1 MKKKL
6 RALVLIVCVALIFA
20 GCSKNEFTMDSSEEN
35 VVRIKAKN
43 AGKDDWVVSGSLEV
57 KEGQKVTLEY
67 DLEKGALNIILIPGG
82 GIDEDTAITEIVE
95 DLSDENGYSTV
106 IRGTDTGWLEL
117 PPDIYYVKVI
127 AEERATGSAV
137 LRVE

>member
-1 MKKKL
+1 M
-6 RALVLIVCVALIFA
+6 
-20 GCSKNEFTMDSSEEN
+20 
-35 VVRIKAKN
+35 VRIKAKN

-106 IRGTDTGWLEL
+106 IRGTDTGCLEL
-117 PPDIYYVKVI
+117 PPDIYYIKVI
-127 AEERATGSAV
+127 AEERSTGSAV

>member
-1 MKKKL
+1 MQKFGPMRKTL
-6 RALVLIVCVALIFA
+6 FLVTALLLLGSTAHAQRFLQSL
-20 GCSKNEFTMDSSEEN
+20 GEE
-35 VVRIKAKN
+35 AKN

-82 GIDEDTAITEIVE
+82 GIDEDMAITEIVE
-95 DLSDENGYSTV
+95 DLSDENGSSTV

-117 PPDIYYVKVI
+117 PPDTYYVKVI